1 MPRSG
6 SRVRVSFPAPN
17 LQTSAPPRFFCPGTP
32 FSRRMALP
40 GWVAEWLCS
49 GLQSRVP
56 RFDSG
61 PSLHLPFVPER
72 GLRGRLPRKEN
83 TKRLRTRFLV
93 LFLSALLAAAGCA
106 TDEQGRRREMTD
118 TEKGAIIGAATGV
131 LLGLATRREAK
142 YGALYG
148 IVGGI
153 AGGGGRLHGPAE
165 KRLRE
170 AARPGTGA
178 GCHVHGEA
186 AIEPVAGGHDCQHRL
201 CRGLHPHCS
210 RLRPRPR
217 QDRPDPQQVRQ
228 DPPHI
233 IGHTDSTGSRAY
245 NQKLSE
251 RRAEAVKRALLARN
265 VTPERITTAGAG
277 EDHPRASNAT
287 PEGRRK
293 NRRVEI
299 IIEPVVEPEG

>member
-1 MPRSG
+1 M
-6 SRVRVSFPAPN
+6 
-17 LQTSAPPRFFCPGTP
+17 RF
-32 FSRRMALP
+32 
-40 GWVAEWLCS
+40 
-49 GLQSRVP
+49 
-56 RFDSG
+56 
-61 PSLHLPFVPER
+61 
-72 GLRGRLPRKEN
+72 
-83 TKRLRTRFLV
+83 RTRFLV
-93 LFLSALLAAAGCA
+93 LFLSTLLAVSGCA

-153 AGGGGRLHGPAE
+153 AGGAVGAYMDRQKKDFEKQLAPELDRGVIYMEKLPQNRLLVGMTASTAFAVDST
-165 KRLRE
+165 RI
-170 AARPGTGA
+170 APGF
-178 GCHVHGEA
+178 
-186 AIEPVAGGHDCQHRL
+186 EPVLDKIARILNKYGKTHL
-201 CRGLHPHCS
+201 T
-210 RLRPRPR
+210 
-217 QDRPDPQQVRQ
+217 
-228 DPPHI
+228 I

-251 RRAEAVKRALLARN
+251 RRAEAVKQALLARN
-265 VTPERITTAGAG
+265 VISERITTAGAG

-299 IIEPVVEPEG
+299 IIEPIVEPEG